1 MMNFILTIT
10 LCLHALYISAMSI
23 LGLTDER
30 YGALFSTAVMLFT
43 VISIAYIIMREL
55 SNKKDRKGSIL
66 PYFIPIVFIFFYILN
81 KATNTHLNQA
91 ASFTQFL
98 SSMSYATSAIYIATY
113 CYRFSKL
120 DSILKNMNIVMIVIT
135 IAITISI
142 PEILSAGVVSF
153 GLGTYQTLSYLSA
166 FAFGMNLYNILA
178 SGNNQKFKFQKY
190 KAYKIIEIFFL
201 IIQIIGVFISGG
213 RGGAVLLFANTFVLF
228 YILSRHNLKRLIAFI
243 IIFVPILYFTL
254 INVSPGL
261 ANMIETRT
269 ERTFSYIGDD
279 GLDLSETSG
288 RDIVYSAALG
298 MFAEKPLLGYGF
310 YEQFDILMKRF
321 NAPYVHNIVIE
332 VALQGGVVLLIIFTY
347 LFIKHF
353 KKLKTY
359 LKTHKE
365 HTLFVIIY
373 LYAILFLMFSGTYLG
388 STYFWFAMTY
398 ILMHNTSNSTIK
410 TNINIKSSSV

>member
-30 YGALFSTAVMLFT
+30 YSALFSTAVMLFT

-81 KATNTHLNQA
+81 KATNTHLNQT

-213 RGGAVLLFANTFVLF
+213 RGGAVLLFANAFVLF

-298 MFAEKPLLGYGF
+298 MFAEKPLFGYGF

-332 VALQGGVVLLIIFTY
+332 VALQGGVVLLLIFTY

-373 LYAILFLMFSGTYLG
+373 LYAIIFLMFSGTYLG

-398 ILMHNTSNSTIK
+398 ILMYNTCNSTIK